1 MATDA
6 DDVDPVYDA
15 LLRAR
20 PGDYGSGPEEIVA
33 KLLARPPWHRE
44 AACGGQGPAI
54 FFVARGE
61 STKPAKAICAV
72 CTVTA
77 QCEAASADEQGIW
90 AGTTARS
97 RRTATRSEAA

>member
-20 PGDYGSGPEEIVA
+20 PA
-33 KLLARPPWHRE
+33 WHRE
-44 AACGGQGPAI
+44 AACRGQGPAI

-61 STKPAKAICAV
+61 STKPAKAICSE

-77 QCEAASADEQGIW
+77 HCEAASADEQGIW

-97 RRTATRSEAA
+97 RRQATRSEAA